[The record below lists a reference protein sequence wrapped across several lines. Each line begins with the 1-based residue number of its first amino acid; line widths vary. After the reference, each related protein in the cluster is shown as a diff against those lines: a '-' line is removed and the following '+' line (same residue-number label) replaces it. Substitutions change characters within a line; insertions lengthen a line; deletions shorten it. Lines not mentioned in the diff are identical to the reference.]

1 MTRTTSRT
9 SRTRCGASADTNN
22 AANGRRMP
30 ASRPAASSTRPRSA
44 NNKKATPTLV
54 TAPRP
59 ASAKTKSPASRKRPA
74 TRTYRSM
81 RRHRRRTATVRR
93 TASSD
98 ASTNVARASTRT
110 AASRGATPKNASR
123 SSTTRRTDRYDANAV
138 GASTMRARKST
149 ATASPRATTDKARAG
164 GTHAGRDT
172 ASSREGDDGTCHAL
186 GGGRVGSRSVPRKP
200 GGNVKCCRV
209 KGRSFWSATNI

>member
-1 MTRTTSRT
+1 M
-9 SRTRCGASADTNN
+9 
-22 AANGRRMP
+22 
-30 ASRPAASSTRPRSA
+30 RSQ
-44 NNKKATPTLV
+44 
-54 TAPRP
+54 
-59 ASAKTKSPASRKRPA
+59 
-74 TRTYRSM
+74 
-81 RRHRRRTATVRR
+81 RRHEQRCQRTEDAGEQAGRQLDTSPKREQQEGDTDTGDRTKTRVGENEEPCEQEEAGNENVPLDAAPQTPDGNGQR